1 MARMKWKIGIPDT
14 VSDVEVICH
23 DDDIRDVNLRYFKA
37 NWNKS
42 EIMKKIEPWF
52 ENEIQE
58 MSL

>member
-1 MARMKWKIGIPDT
+1 MKWKIGIPDT